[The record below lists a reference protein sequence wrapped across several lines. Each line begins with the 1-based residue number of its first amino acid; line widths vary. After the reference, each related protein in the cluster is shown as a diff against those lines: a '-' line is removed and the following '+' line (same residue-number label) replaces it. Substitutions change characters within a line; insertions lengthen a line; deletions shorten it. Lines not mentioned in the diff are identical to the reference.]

1 MTKGILG
8 RKVGM
13 TQIYDEAG
21 LCIPVTV
28 VQAGPCHVLQVR
40 TKERDGYEAVQLGFL
55 DKPRRLAS
63 RSERGHVAKLES
75 KRSKKLSAAG
85 TQVGDKAGCE
95 PQRFIRELR
104 GPAGDLAVG
113 GKLTVE
119 VMEGVKAVDVTSQT
133 KGRGFSGAMK
143 RHNFKGQRASHGV
156 KKVHRHMGGTG
167 ALAANRGGGR
177 MKKGKKMPGRYGNE
191 RVTIRNIQLV
201 KIDKDNNLLL
211 INGCVP
217 GPNGGYVIIR
227 ETNKVGP
234 GAPKAKAEEKK

>member
-1 MTKGILG
+1 
-8 RKVGM
+8 
-13 TQIYDEAG
+13 
-21 LCIPVTV
+21 
-28 VQAGPCHVLQVR
+28 VLQVR
-40 TKERDGYEAVQLGFL
+40 TKEHDGYEAVQLGFL

-85 TQVGDKAGCE
+85 TQIGDKAGCE

-104 GPAGDLAVG
+104 GPAGDLVVG

-119 VMEGVKAVDVTSQT
+119 VMEGVKAVDVTGLT
-133 KGRGFSGAMK
+133 KGRGYSGVMK

-191 RVTIRNIQLV
+191 RVTIRNIKLV
-201 KIDKDNNLLL
+201 RIDKENNILL
-211 INGCVP
+211 IDGCVP

-227 ETNKVGP
+227 ETNKVG
-234 GAPKAKAEEKK
+234 

>member
-13 TQIYDEAG
+13 TQIYDETG
-21 LCIPVTV
+21 NCIPVTV

-40 TKERDGYEAVQLGFL
+40 TKEHDGYEAVQLGFL

-75 KRSKKLSAAG
+75 KRSKAAG
-85 TQVGDKAGCE
+85 GQSPDKAGCE

-104 GPAGDLAVG
+104 GPAGEIKVG
-113 GKLTVE
+113 GQVTVE
-119 VMEGVKAVDVTSQT
+119 ALEGVKAVDVTGLT
-133 KGRGFSGAMK
+133 KGRGFSGVMK
-143 RHNFKGQRASHGV
+143 RHNFKGQRATHGV

-177 MKKGKKMPGRYGNE
+177 MKKGKKMPGRYGHDQ
-191 RVTIRNIQLV
+191 VTIRNMKLARV
-201 KIDKDNNLLL
+201 DKENNLLL
-211 INGCVP
+211 INGAVP
-217 GPNGGYVIIR
+217 GPNGSYLIVR
-227 ETNKVGP
+227 ETNKVG
-234 GAPKAKAEEKK
+234 

>member
-13 TQIYDEAG
+13 TQIYNEAG

-40 TKERDGYEAVQLGFL
+40 TKEHDGYEAVQLGFL

-75 KRSKKLSAAG
+75 KRSKKLATAG
-85 TQVGDKAGCE
+85 VQAPDKAGCE

-104 GPAGDLAVG
+104 GPIGEAKVG
-113 GKLTVE
+113 GQVTVE
-119 VMEGVKAVDVTSQT
+119 ALEGVKAVDVTGLT
-133 KGRGFSGAMK
+133 KGRGYTGVMK
-143 RHNFKGQRASHGV
+143 RHNFKGQRATHGV

-177 MKKGKKMPGRYGNE
+177 MKKGKKMPGQYGHE
-191 RVTIRNIQLV
+191 RVTIRNIKLV

-217 GPNGGYVIIR
+217 GPNGTYVVIR
-227 ETNKVGP
+227 ETNKVG
-234 GAPKAKAEEKK
+234 